1 MTKDDQL
8 YAVIWLVRPVFRAL
22 VAAADDRLSGNG
34 LGVPERGVL
43 ECLSVIGPLTV
54 PSLART
60 IGVPRQFEQRTCN
73 GLLAS
78 GLAERREPSARS
90 VRLIGLTPPDV
101 QACSALRARETAA
114 SKPLAGALSTTDLA
128 AATRVLQAMRD
139 HHERLPKL
147 CQ

>member
-78 GLAERREPSARS
+78 GLAERREPGARS
-90 VRLIGLTPPDV
+90 VRPDRADASGRAGLLCP
-101 QACSALRARETAA
+101 
-114 SKPLAGALSTTDLA
+114 AGARD
-128 AATRVLQAMRD
+128 RRQQASGWRAQHYGPRRRD
-139 HHERLPKL
+139 PRSSGHA
-147 CQ
+147 